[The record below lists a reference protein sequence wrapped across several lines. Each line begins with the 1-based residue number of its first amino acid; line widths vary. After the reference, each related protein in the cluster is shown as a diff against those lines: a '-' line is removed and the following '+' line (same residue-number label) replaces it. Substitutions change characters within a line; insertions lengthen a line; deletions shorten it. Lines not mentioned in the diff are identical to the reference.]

1 MYSKEIKESLMSV
14 NSAMQNLNQSLINIK
29 TAIHTLDKLGF
40 KMDRYYKALDK
51 YDIDSYE
58 FKKIMLMLLKEVK

>member
-14 NSAMQNLNQSLINIK
+14 NSEMQNLNQSLINIK